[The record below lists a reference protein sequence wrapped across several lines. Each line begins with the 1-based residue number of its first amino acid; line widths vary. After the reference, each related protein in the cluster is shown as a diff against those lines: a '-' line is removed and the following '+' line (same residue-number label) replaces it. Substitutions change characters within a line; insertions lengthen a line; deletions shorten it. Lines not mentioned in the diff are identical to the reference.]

1 MNTND
6 EEEEFNVNIL
16 GGDSDLFAP
25 EMDSETSSPV
35 KQPGTLTSIR
45 ESPEPVAAVP
55 STESDAAQPDFI
67 VQQPVPEPVPEPV
80 QQPQPAP
87 VKHTPGQ
94 GILYERTYT
103 GKKKRTFRGL
113 YV

>member
-16 GGDSDLFAP
+16 GGDSGLFAP

-67 VQQPVPEPVPEPV
+67 VSLMDV
-80 QQPQPAP
+80 
-87 VKHTPGQ
+87 
-94 GILYERTYT
+94 
-103 GKKKRTFRGL
+103 GKLLHLVHMIIGYSFLEDKCL
-113 YV
+113 